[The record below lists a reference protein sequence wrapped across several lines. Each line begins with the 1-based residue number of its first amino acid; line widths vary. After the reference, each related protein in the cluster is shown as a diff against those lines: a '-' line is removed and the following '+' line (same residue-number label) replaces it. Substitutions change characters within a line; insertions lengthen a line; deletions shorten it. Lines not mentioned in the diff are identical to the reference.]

1 MHSGWKQG
9 LARNSRRQASSGACA
24 STWQRALDRRG
35 LKVSW
40 LIGLR
45 RDGSQYQVG
54 RRSGDALR
62 AHPPNRRRC
71 AGAHKAAGSSRSC
84 RIRAFT
90 QREMVRPPKGNRGW
104 RLTEA
109 AWGYADPPR
118 QWGFVL
124 WQGRTSRRRGRG
136 HNHARNGVAYEGSR
150 HALWVE
156 KSIARVL
163 VTGCRLDV
171 KPAGTSIVR

>member
-62 AHPPNRRRC
+62 AHPPNRRSVP
-71 AGAHKAAGSSRSC
+71 AHIRQRVEQILSDQGVHAAGDGQATEGKSGLEVDGGGHGDMQILHGNGASYSGKVERLGGEVAVT
-84 RIRAFT
+84 ITHVMALPMRA
-90 QREMVRPPKGNRGW
+90 
-104 RLTEA
+104 
-109 AWGYADPPR
+109 
-118 QWGFVL
+118 
-124 WQGRTSRRRGRG
+124 
-136 HNHARNGVAYEGSR
+136 
-150 HALWVE
+150 
-156 KSIARVL
+156 
-163 VTGCRLDV
+163 
-171 KPAGTSIVR
+171 AGMLYG